1 MDKKI
6 KILANDGIHD
16 SGKKI
21 LLENNFSIYDE
32 KIPQEELINYINK
45 NNIEGLIVRSATQV
59 TEEVIKKTNN
69 LKIIGRAGVGLDNID
84 LKFAKEKDIHVFNTP
99 HASSQ
104 SVAELVFAHIFSTSR
119 MLNQAN
125 REMPIHGENN
135 FKKLKKKYSKGIEL
149 KNKKLGIIGFG
160 RIGQLVAKI
169 GLGLGMEILAFDKY
183 NNESVVSLD
192 FFNQKKID
200 FNIKTIELELLLK
213 ESDFISVHTPKLDKP
228 ILGKQ
233 EFEIMKNGVIIINSS
248 RGGVVDEDELLNNI
262 SNTKISAA
270 GLDVF
275 INEPIPNKKILIN
288 EKISTSPH
296 IGASTKEAQQRI
308 GIEIA
313 QNIINFFR

>member
-16 SGKKI
+16 AGKKI

-32 KIPQEELINYINK
+32 KVPQEELINYINK
-45 NNIEGLIVRSATQV
+45 NNIEGLVVRSATKV

-99 HASSQ
+99 LASSQ
-104 SVAELVFAHIFSTSR
+104 SVAELVFAHIFNTSR

-169 GLGLGMEILAFDKY
+169 GIGLGMEILAFDKY
-183 NNESVVSLD
+183 NDESIISLD

-248 RGGVVDEDELLNNI
+248 RGGVIDEDELLKNI
-262 SNTKISAA
+262 SNAKISAA

-275 INEPIPNKKILIN
+275 INEPVPNKKILIN

-296 IGASTKEAQQRI
+296 IGASTKEAQKRI

-313 QNIINFFR
+313 QNIINFFK